1 MQVGR
6 TRLAFSVCIN
16 YPYLCC
22 GWSCAGFASKRQI
35 GRAAHSNLI
44 NIYIYIYYVY
54 LNLYLCVYYSYP

>member
-1 MQVGR
+1 MQVER

-35 GRAAHSNLI
+35 GRAAHSILI
-44 NIYIYIYYVY
+44 NINIYYVY